1 MGVCWKIVYIDM
13 NNELEGYLLFI
24 LGVLLTF
31 ISFLIVSLYEE
42 FLSDETSNSLID
54 RKSIIVKY
62 YSLESNIMQL
72 DKSELESFI
81 VELESIKLQL
91 KTNKVKGYCHI
102 RRKNKDLALINEY
115 IEKTQILKE
124 MINKWSKNT
133 RTIILFLV
141 DVLDLSKQ

>member
-24 LGVLLTF
+24 LGVLLPF

-54 RKSIIVKY
+54 RKSIIVEY

-124 MINKWSKNT
+124 MINK
-133 RTIILFLV
+133 
-141 DVLDLSKQ
+141 